1 MNVAAIVG
9 GGLAL
14 FIAVAAL
21 VHLGRRRATPY
32 ALGRSLR
39 LLALGVTLGL
49 AVAMLPA
56 TVSDSGAATGYLLG
70 VPTVVALLPLGA
82 ELAGRLVGVATTLAA
97 IVMLAWGLLLGL
109 GDGVYFVIPALIL
122 GAAAV
127 ASITPRRGIPA
138 SDYRNRPRTRS

>member
-39 LLALGVTLGL
+39 LLALGVTLGIAI
-49 AVAMLPA
+49 AVLPA
-56 TVSDSGAATGYLLG
+56 TVSDSGAAAGYLLG

-82 ELAGRLVGVATTLAA
+82 DLVGRVVGIATTLAA

-109 GDGVYFVIPALIL
+109 GDGGYFVIPALIL
-122 GAAAV
+122 GAAVV
-127 ASITPRRGIPA
+127 ASITPRRGMP
-138 SDYRNRPRTRS
+138 SPTTGTEPRTRS